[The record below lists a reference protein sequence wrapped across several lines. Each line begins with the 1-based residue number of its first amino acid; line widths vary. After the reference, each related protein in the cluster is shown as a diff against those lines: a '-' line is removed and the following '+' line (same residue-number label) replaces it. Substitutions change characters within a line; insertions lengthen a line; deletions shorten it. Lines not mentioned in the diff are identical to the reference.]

1 MTNATAR
8 TIDSKP
14 LVMTSCAVHEVIEQI
29 AQAKG
34 KAKEILLAQHIDD
47 PMMEL
52 VLKATYDPFVT
63 YGIKQVPTSNVAGAE
78 SFSEDTFGLL
88 DKLAKREL
96 TGNAAKVAITDELNV
111 LSEASQA
118 LLTRILKKDLRA
130 GFTAGTCNR
139 AKPGFIFVFECMLAH
154 KFEEKR
160 IKKWPVAAEPK
171 YDGVRSLAIW
181 DGQGTTFYSRTGK
194 VFEGMTPIANAINRK
209 FAAQGVP
216 PMVLDGELMDK
227 NNQFNKIVGDVH
239 KKDFAADD
247 AIFYIFDAMPLAN
260 FQNDSDERTYRERR
274 MDLAGLAE
282 TTGLVT
288 LPCVKVTPVR
298 VMKSVKEIQ
307 DWAAEIMKAGG
318 EGLIV
323 KPLDGKYEKKRS
335 YNWLKI
341 KGEESVDAQV
351 VGFMRGTGK
360 YEQTL
365 GALIIDVDGVEVQ
378 VSGMSDADRDEF
390 WNNQELYRH
399 QMIEVK
405 YHEKLA
411 SGSLRHPRFIRV
423 RMDKPVEDGTGC

>member
-1 MTNATAR
+1 MNLVAATS
-8 TIDSKP
+8 IDDKP

-34 KAKEILLAQHIDD
+34 KAKEILLAQYIDD

-63 YGIKQVPTSNVAGAE
+63 YGIKQVPELSRSGAE
-78 SFSEDTFGLL
+78 AFSSDTFGLL

-96 TGNAAKVAITDELNV
+96 TGNAAKMAITDELNV
-111 LSEASQA
+111 LSEASQT

-181 DGQGTTFYSRTGK
+181 DGKDIIFYSRTGK
-194 VFEGMTPIANAINRK
+194 VFEGMTPIANAIKTK
-209 FAAQGVP
+209 FAELRVAP
-216 PMVLDGELMDK
+216 TVLDGELMDK

-260 FQNDSDERTYRERR
+260 FQNDSDDRTYRERR

-282 TTGLVT
+282 ATGLVT

-298 VMKSVKEIQ
+298 VMKSVKDIQ

-341 KGEESVDAQV
+341 KGEESLDTPIVSTEL
-351 VGFMRGTGK
+351 GEGK
-360 YEQTL
+360 YEGKI
-365 GALIIDVDGVEVQ
+365 GAVVIDFNGVLVSVGSGLTDDIRNLDPGELIG
-378 VSGMSDADRDEF
+378 R
-390 WNNQELYRH
+390 
-399 QMIEVK
+399 MIEVR
-405 YHEKLA
+405 YHEVTADL
-411 SGSLRHPRFIRV
+411 SLRHPRFYRF
-423 RMDKPVEDGTGC
+423 RDDKPVEDGHGV